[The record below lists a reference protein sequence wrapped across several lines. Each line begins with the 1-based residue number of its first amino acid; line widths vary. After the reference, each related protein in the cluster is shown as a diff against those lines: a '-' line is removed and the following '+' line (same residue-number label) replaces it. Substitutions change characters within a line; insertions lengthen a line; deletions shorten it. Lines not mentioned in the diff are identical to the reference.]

1 MVMTTNPTPRLID
14 RFGRVHDYLRISL
27 TDACNFRCVYCMPAG
42 KQGCKI
48 RPTTMTRDD
57 ILTFARTFVQL
68 GVKKIRLTGG
78 EPLFR
83 ADVGTIVQDLSGICS
98 ELSLTTNG
106 FFIDKYLEVLLSAGI
121 RSLNVSLDSLK
132 SERFKLLTGR
142 DYFALVWRNIG
153 LLLKHQVNVKL
164 NVVVMRGVNDDEI
177 SDFVELTR
185 HLPIHIRFIE
195 FMPFAGNSWSS
206 NKVVRS
212 EEILEQVGTKY
223 PIKKIPD
230 GLNDTTRKYQIP
242 GFCGTIALI
251 GTLSNPFCGTCNR
264 LRLTADGRLKNCL
277 YSASEVDLLSAMRNG
292 VDIVPLIQNAVLN
305 KAHQTGGQLSTDMSK
320 ISTDLLVNR
329 QMVMIGG

>member
-1 MVMTTNPTPRLID
+1 MATDPIPRLID
-14 RFGRVHDYLRISL
+14 RFGRVHDYLRVSL

-42 KQGCKI
+42 KQVSKVG
-48 RPTTMTRDD
+48 PTNMTREE
-57 ILTFARTFVQL
+57 ILLFARIFVQL

-83 ADVGTIVQDLSGICS
+83 ADVDTIVQDLSGICS

-106 FFIDKYLEVLLSAGI
+106 IFIDKYIEVLLSAGI
-121 RSLNVSLDSLK
+121 DSLNVSLDSLK

-142 DYFALVWRNIG
+142 DYFARVWRNID

-164 NVVVMRGVNDDEI
+164 NVVVIKGVNDDEI

-206 NKVVRS
+206 KKVVRS
-212 EEILEQVGTKY
+212 EEILEQVGAKY

-251 GTLSNPFCGTCNR
+251 GTLSNPFCETCNR
-264 LRLTADGRLKNCL
+264 LRLTADGKFKNCL
-277 YSASEVDLLSAMRNG
+277 YSTSEVDLLSAMRNG
-292 VDIVPLIQNAVLN
+292 EDIVPLIEHAVLN
-305 KAHQTGGQLSTDMSK
+305 KARQTGGQLSSDVSK
-320 ISTDLLVNR
+320 ISSSLLVNR